1 MYNVLLVDDEELD
14 LRGMHQFIPW
24 SKLGMVVKGTVNN
37 ALSACDI
44 IKNESIDIL
53 VSDINMPYMSGLEL
67 AKIAQERSPNI
78 RIIFVSGYQ
87 EFSYVQ
93 QALSLKAYSY
103 VLKPMDDNEL
113 ITSLLKIKQDLDEEI
128 KQKEVEEAY
137 QSLIPI
143 AKNEMLTRLLEGDM
157 NGDYEALSQF
167 TDSQDFHKLRWP
179 LRAAVLE
186 MDSLAWSRKE
196 RTEHELPIT
205 QQKLRRVFLQ
215 QATEAMKLCGHHFY
229 CKLNAQRVA
238 VLLEER
244 DLDNTVKQ
252 LYTLLQEPVNTSI
265 TIGLGQPVMQLELM
279 PESYQQAIEAIESKM
294 FLGRGAVIKFEEVSS
309 EPEML
314 DVRKM
319 EAGIASLLTA
329 MTEYRLVEIY
339 DELEKLFQL
348 ISTMRSRFTV
358 HHLTNHFIGKLEQ
371 HLNSLGEDLFDL
383 INMDIKQMDILLQF
397 ETVQEIRIWLMHR
410 IYEISEQLNAKNNNQ
425 SSRFIR
431 NVRSVIKQKMHENI
445 TLKDIAQVFSFSP
458 SYLGFLIK
466 EKSGCTFNEL
476 LVNMR
481 MERACELLKE
491 PGLKIYEIADQV
503 GYRYLPYFSRQFK
516 DRFGVT
522 PLEYRKK
529 MT

>member
-14 LRGMHQFIPW
+14 LKGMHQFIPW
-24 SKLGMVVKGTVNN
+24 SDLGMEVKATVNN

-44 IKNESIDIL
+44 INSESIDIL

-113 ITSLLKIKQDLDEEI
+113 ITSLLKIKQDLDEES

-143 AKNEMLTRLLEGDM
+143 AKNEMLIRLLEGDM

-167 TDSQDFHKLRWP
+167 ADNSSLQKLNWP
-179 LRAAVLE
+179 LRVAVLD
-186 MDSLAWSRKE
+186 MDSLAWTRKGNRE
-196 RTEHELPIT
+196 SEKPFSYQEM
-205 QQKLRRVFLQ
+205 RRVFLQ
-215 QATEAMKLCGHHFY
+215 QAYEALKQCGHTFY
-229 CKLNAQRVA
+229 CRINGQRVA
-238 VLLEER
+238 VLLEDESM
-244 DLDNTVKQ
+244 DQSVKQ
-252 LYTLLQEPVNTSI
+252 LYEKIQEPVSTSV
-265 TIGLGQPVMQLELM
+265 TIGLGEPVMQLEML
-279 PESYQQAIEAIESKM
+279 PKSYQQAAQSIESKM

-314 DVRKM
+314 DARMM
-319 EAGIASLLTA
+319 ETGIAALLAA

-339 DELEKLFQL
+339 DELEKLFAL
-348 ISTMRSRFTV
+348 ISNLRSRFTV
-358 HHLTNHFIGKLEQ
+358 HHLTNHLIWKLEQ
-371 HLNSLGEDLFDL
+371 HLSSLGEDLFEL
-383 INMDIKQMDILLQF
+383 INMDFKQMDILQRF

-425 SSRFIR
+425 NSKFIR
-431 NVRSVIKQKMHENI
+431 NVRLVIKQKMHENI

-481 MERACELLKE
+481 MEKACELLKE

-516 DRFGVT
+516 EKFGVT